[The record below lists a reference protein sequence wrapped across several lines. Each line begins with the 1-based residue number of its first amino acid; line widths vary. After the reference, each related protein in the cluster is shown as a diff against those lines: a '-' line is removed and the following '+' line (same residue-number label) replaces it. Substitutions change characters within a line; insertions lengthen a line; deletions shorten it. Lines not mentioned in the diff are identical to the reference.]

1 MVAFG
6 LFNVLFKCFEDS
18 VRVLLRFVHELYLY
32 ASLIFFLTREHLMV
46 QFIRATSNEVMDVD
60 DTTLWSST
68 MQKISYIAW

>member
-1 MVAFG
+1 MVEFG

-18 VRVLLRFVHELYLY
+18 DRVLLQFVHKLYLY

-46 QFIRATSNEVMDVD
+46 QFIRTTSNELMNMD

-68 MQKISYIAW
+68 MKKFSYIAW